1 MRFILTALVLGIG
14 LAAAVPKATLAAQKD
29 AKAARAAAQA
39 DCSRLAA
46 AKNFGRHVIQRR
58 NFLRECMIE
67 RGFNRS

>member
-1 MRFILTALVLGIG
+1 M
-14 LAAAVPKATLAAQKD
+14 AAARVVTGAAHVPKATLAAQKD

-39 DCSRLAA
+39 ECSRLAA